1 MGAGRGRQRRL
12 WRASYGSV
20 PRVCFRLDAVPPR
33 RPRYARYVEALKGR
47 APDGTGFS
55 LYQVEEWARSGNA
68 PTVRYGVVVDERE
81 TFWAAAASRLERRS
95 REVHGDAQRPPP
107 LVHATYRSVR
117 NGYGLSDHQGRE
129 CVVYAV
135 EQRSG
140 DHGLHVPSRCGVR
153 FVGDDSYWVVPAM
166 ELDIGPLAVA
176 G

>member
-1 MGAGRGRQRRL
+1 LNCQRPDREPSRL
-12 WRASYGSV
+12 A
-20 PRVCFRLDAVPPR
+20 
-33 RPRYARYVEALKGR
+33 ARTLE
-47 APDGTGFS
+47 
-55 LYQVEEWARSGNA
+55 N
-68 PTVRYGVVVDERE
+68 VVGKLAAHRC
-81 TFWAAAASRLERRS
+81 WAAAASRLERRS